1 MSIGFIG
8 CGNMGAAIIKG
19 ITEAGIISGSEVFVY
34 DSAVSCI
41 EKAVS
46 NYGITACEN
55 AKEVVEHSDFVVLAV
70 KPNMITE
77 VLNEIDAALAER
89 NNVLISI
96 AAGKTIKFIRN
107 NLSHENKIIR
117 IMPNIN
123 AKVAAACSAYCANTK
138 VTDEDKQEIEKIF
151 GAVGEIMELPES
163 SFSLFGVLAGC
174 SPAFVYMFID
184 ALARA
189 GVKNGMKKDT
199 ALKIAAQSVLGSAKM
214 ILESGTHPFEL
225 IDQVC
230 SPGGTTIEGVT
241 SLQADGFEAA
251 IHKAVDKAVDK
262 DSKL

>member
-8 CGNMGAAIIKG
+8 CGNMATAIIKG
-19 ITEAGIISGSEVFVY
+19 ITESGVINSNEVYAY
-34 DSAVSCI
+34 DPAEICIKNAVSKYSINSCSS
-41 EKAVS
+41 A
-46 NYGITACEN
+46 N
-55 AKEVVEHSDFVVLAV
+55 EVVKLCEYVVLAV
-70 KPNMITE
+70 KPNMITS
-77 VLNEIDAALAER
+77 VLNEINIELEEYDT
-89 NNVLISI
+89 VLVSI
-96 AAGKTIKFIRN
+96 AAGKTIGFIRD
-107 NLSHENKIIR
+107 NLSHDNKIIR

-123 AKVAAACSAYCANTK
+123 AKVAAACSAYCASDK
-138 VTDEDKQEIEKIF
+138 VTDEEKKKIEKIF

-163 SFSLFGVLAGC
+163 SFPLFGVLAGC

-199 ALKIAAQSVLGSAKM
+199 ALKIAAQSVMGSAKM

-251 IHKAVDKAVDK
+251 I
-262 DSKL
+262 

>member
-8 CGNMGAAIIKG
+8 CGNMGEAIIKG

-34 DSAVSCI
+34 DSAVSCV
-41 EKAVS
+41 EKAVLR
-46 NYGITACEN
+46 YGVTACEN
-55 AKEVVEHSDFVVLAV
+55 AKEVVKHSDFAVLAV

-77 VLNEIDAALAER
+77 VLNDIDTALAEK
-89 NNVLISI
+89 NSVLISI
-96 AAGKTIKFIRN
+96 AAGKTIKFIRD
-107 NLSHENKIIR
+107 NLSHDNKIIR

-123 AKVAAACSAYCANTK
+123 AKVASACSAYCANGK
-138 VTDEDKQEIEKIF
+138 VTDEEKQEIEKIF

-199 ALKIAAQSVLGSAKM
+199 ALQIAAQSVLGSAKM
-214 ILESGTHPFEL
+214 ILESGIHPFEL

-230 SPGGTTIEGVT
+230 SPSGTTIEGVV

>member
-19 ITEAGIISGSEVFVY
+19 ITEAGIVERSKVFAFDPY
-34 DSAVSCI
+34 EPSID
-41 EKAVS
+41 KAVKDC
-46 NYGITACEN
+46 GITKCRN
-55 AKEVVEHSDFVVLAV
+55 AKEIVLNSDFVVLAV
-70 KPNMITE
+70 KPNMIAD
-77 VLNEIDAALAER
+77 VLEEINFELEKK
-89 NNVLISI
+89 NPVVISI
-96 AAGKTIKFIRN
+96 AAGKTLEFLRN
-107 NLSHENKIIR
+107 NLTHDNKLVR

-123 AKVAAACSAYCANTK
+123 AKVAAACSAYCTNNL
-138 VTDEDKQEIEKIF
+138 VTAEEKKEIENIF
-151 GAVGEIMELPES
+151 GAVGTIIELPEN

-199 ALKIAAQSVLGSAKM
+199 ALQIAAQSVLGSAKM

-225 IDQVC
+225 VDQVC

-251 IHKAVDKAVDK
+251 VHKAVDKAIDK

>member
-1 MSIGFIG
+1 MTIGFMG
-8 CGNMGAAIIKG
+8 CGNMGSAIIKG
-19 ITEAGIISGSEVFVY
+19 ITEAKVVERNEVFAFDTY
-34 DSAVSCI
+34 APSI
-41 EKAVS
+41 NKAVEE
-46 NYGITACEN
+46 YGITKCEN
-55 AKEVVEHSDFVVLAV
+55 ANEIVLNSDIVVLAV
-70 KPNMITE
+70 KPNMIAA
-77 VLNEIDAALAER
+77 VLKEINPTLEKKDTI
-89 NNVLISI
+89 VISI
-96 AAGKTIKFIRN
+96 AAGKTLEFIKD
-107 NLSHENKIIR
+107 NLTHDNKLVR

-123 AKVAAACSAYCANTK
+123 AKVAAACSAYCTNEL
-138 VTDEDKQEIEKIF
+138 VTDEEKKEIEKIF
-151 GAVGEIMELPES
+151 GAVGSIMELPES

-199 ALKIAAQSVLGSAKM
+199 ALQIAAQSVLGSAKM

-241 SLQADGFEAA
+241 ALQADGFESA

>member
-55 AKEVVEHSDFVVLAV
+55 AKEVVKNSDFVVLAV

-96 AAGKTIKFIRN
+96 AAGKTIKFIRD

-123 AKVAAACSAYCANTK
+123 AKVAAACSAYCANSK

-230 SPGGTTIEGVT
+230 SPGGTTIEGVA

>member
-1 MSIGFIG
+1 MNIGFIG

-19 ITEAGIISGSEVFVY
+19 ITEAGIIRGSEIFVY
-34 DSAVSCI
+34 DAAASCL
-41 EKAVS
+41 EKAS
-46 NYGITACEN
+46 ADYGITACGS
-55 AKEVVEHSDFVVLAV
+55 AKEVIKNAGYVVLAV
-70 KPNMITE
+70 KPNMITA
-77 VLNEIDAALAER
+77 VLNEVDAALAEK
-89 NNVLISI
+89 NIVLISI
-96 AAGKTIKFIRN
+96 AAGKTIKFIRD
-107 NLSHENKIIR
+107 NLSHDNKIIR

-123 AKVAAACSAYCANTK
+123 AKVAAACSAYCANGK
-138 VTDEDKQEIEKIF
+138 VTEEEKREIEKIF

-189 GVKNGMKKDT
+189 GVKNGMKKDV

-230 SPGGTTIEGVT
+230 SPGGTTIEGVV
-241 SLQADGFEAA
+241 SLQTDGFEAA
-251 IHKAVDKAVDK
+251 VHKAVDKAVDK